1 MEMKKYS
8 KRCERFAYIGMYV
21 CHGHKIYALL
31 QEREIYIYKYLQMDW
46 KAALVSFLHFHRQGC
61 KKKVGNNMEGDR

>member
-1 MEMKKYS
+1 MKKYS

-31 QEREIYIYKYLQMDW
+31 QERERYIYKYLQMDW
-46 KAALVSFLHFHRQGC
+46 KAALVSFFSTDKVA